1 MKHNKIERLIYLFS
15 KLPGMGSRTAKRVV
29 LHLIRNKERVM
40 LPIAE
45 SLFDAGRVIQECS
58 ICNNIDEGDICLICS
73 NSSRDKTTLCVVGS
87 IVDLWA
93 LENAKFFQGIY
104 YVLGGTLSSAH
115 NRNPDDINIDKLIGR
130 IEKEKIKEVI
140 IATNAT
146 IEGQTTALF
155 ITEKLKHLNINIT
168 RFANGIPVGGEFDYL
183 DEMTISAAFNLRKPI

>member
-15 KLPGMGSRTAKRVV
+15 KLPGIGNRTAKRVV
-29 LHLIRNKERVM
+29 LHLIRNRDRVM
-40 LPIAE
+40 MPIAE
-45 SLFDAGRVIQECS
+45 SLLDAERSIKECKV
-58 ICNNIDEGDICLICS
+58 CNNIDEGEICS
-73 NSSRDKTTLCVVGS
+73 ICTSSSRDKTILCVVGS

-93 LENAKFFQGIY
+93 LENAKFFQGLY
-104 YVLGGTLSSAH
+104 HVLGGTLSSTH
-115 NRNPDDINIDKLIGR
+115 NRNPDDINIDKLIQR
-130 IEKEKIKEVI
+130 ISHEKIQEVI

-155 ITEKLKHLNINIT
+155 ITEKLKPLNVHIT

>member
-15 KLPGMGSRTAKRVV
+15 KLPGIGNRTAKRVI
-29 LHLIRNKERVM
+29 LHLIRNRDRVM
-40 LPIAE
+40 MPIAE
-45 SLFDAGRVIQECS
+45 SLLDAERSIKECTV
-58 ICNNIDEGDICLICS
+58 CNNIDEGEICSICS
-73 NSSRDKTTLCVVGS
+73 NSSRDKATLCVVGS

-93 LENAKFFQGIY
+93 LENAKFFQGLY
-104 YVLGGTLSSAH
+104 HVLGGTLSSTH
-115 NRNPDDINIDKLIGR
+115 NRNPDDINIDKLIQR
-130 IEKEKIKEVI
+130 INREKIQEVI

-155 ITEKLKHLNINIT
+155 ITEKLKPLNVQIT